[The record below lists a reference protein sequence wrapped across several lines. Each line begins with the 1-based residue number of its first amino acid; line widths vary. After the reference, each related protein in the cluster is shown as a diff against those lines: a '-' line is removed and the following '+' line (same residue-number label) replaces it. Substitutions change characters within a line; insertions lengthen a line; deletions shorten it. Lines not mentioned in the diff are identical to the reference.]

1 MITVAGTM
9 GRREARTPSYGRLS
23 ITGAFLPHR
32 VPLMAYSS
40 ATVTA
45 SAIFRKTNCHR
56 HDAGEISE

>member
-9 GRREARTPSYGRLS
+9 GRREARTRVYGRLS
-23 ITGAFLPHR
+23 ITGAFLPR
-32 VPLMAYSS
+32 RAPLTAYTS

-45 SAIFRKTNCHR
+45 SAIFWKTNCDR